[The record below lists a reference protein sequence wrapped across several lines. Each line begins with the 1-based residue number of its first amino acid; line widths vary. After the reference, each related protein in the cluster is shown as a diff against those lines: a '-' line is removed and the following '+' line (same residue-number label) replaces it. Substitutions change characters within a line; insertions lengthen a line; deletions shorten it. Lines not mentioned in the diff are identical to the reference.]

1 LPKKQVFYLPNWKG
15 RRNPVAVDVKTRPL
29 PPIVVEPHE
38 WEELS
43 GLLQR
48 YAPGR
53 RVWAFGSRAT
63 GHRVRRFSDL
73 DIAVEGEELPFDEMA
88 MLREALDESRLPFKV
103 DVLELGRVA
112 PEFRARIQPELVLV
126 QGRES
131 SGIKSS

>member
-1 LPKKQVFYLPNWKG
+1 
-15 RRNPVAVDVKTRPL
+15 VAVDVKTRPL

-63 GHRVRRFSDL
+63 GQRVRRFSDL
-73 DIAVEGEELPFDEMA
+73 DIAVEGEELPLDEMA

-103 DVLELGRVA
+103 DVVQMATLT
-112 PEFRARIQPELVLV
+112 PEFYARIQPERVLV

-131 SGIKSS
+131 SGVQLS

>member
-1 LPKKQVFYLPNWKG
+1 V
-15 RRNPVAVDVKTRPL
+15 
-29 PPIVVEPHE
+29 IEPHE

-63 GHRVRRFSDL
+63 GQRVRRFSDL

-103 DVLELGRVA
+103 DVVQTGYARAGVSLPHSIGTC
-112 PEFRARIQPELVLV
+112 PRARTGIIRSSVELERACVACVGGDLV
-126 QGRES
+126 EFGLEGGHGISPCQGSR
-131 SGIKSS
+131 

>member
-1 LPKKQVFYLPNWKG
+1 M
-15 RRNPVAVDVKTRPL
+15 AVDVKTRPL

-63 GHRVRRFSDL
+63 GQRVRRFSDL

-88 MLREALDESRLPFKV
+88 MLREALEESRLPFKV
-103 DVLELGRVA
+103 DIVELDKVA
-112 PEFRARIQPELVLV
+112 PEFRSRIQPELVLV
-126 QGRES
+126 QGREL
-131 SGIKSS
+131 SGIQSS

>member
-1 LPKKQVFYLPNWKG
+1 M
-15 RRNPVAVDVKTRPL
+15 ATSVKTRRL
-29 PPIVVEPHE
+29 PPIVIEPHE

-63 GHRVRRFSDL
+63 GRRVRRFSDL
-73 DIAVEGEELPFDEMA
+73 DIALEGEELPFNEMA
-88 MLREALDESRLPFKV
+88 VLREALDESRLPFKV
-103 DVLELGRVA
+103 DVVQTATLT
-112 PEFRARIQPELVLV
+112 PEFCARIQPERVLV

-131 SGIKSS
+131 SAIQSS

>member
-1 LPKKQVFYLPNWKG
+1 MAT
-15 RRNPVAVDVKTRPL
+15 NPKTRAI
-29 PPIVVEPHE
+29 PPIVIEPQQ

-43 GLLQR
+43 AILQR

-63 GHRVRRFSDL
+63 GRRVRRFSDL
-73 DIAVEGEELPFDEMA
+73 DIAVGGEELPLNDMT

-103 DVLELGRVA
+103 DVVQMAALT

-126 QGRES
+126 QGLES
-131 SGIKSS
+131 SGGRSS